1 LGNKQFW
8 TTFRNSLKEYLL
20 WRTSIFGH
28 IYEELRGA
36 TLKSSWGP
44 ASGLWRTS
52 LAQLRGPALE
62 RISCYH
68 CWKYE
73 RIYIIFDIIFVCS
86 IYIYFFFSIFE
97 KANLGLSGVINL
109 ELKCIYVSK
118 LSSNLII
125 KIGAVNRI
133 VIQKNLKL
141 FNYMV

>member
-1 LGNKQFW
+1 MGNKQFW

-20 WRTSIFGH
+20 WRTSVFGH

-86 IYIYFFFSIFE
+86 IYIFFFFNIWKGKFGPVWCNQFGIKMYLCFKIIFKFDYKNRRGE
-97 KANLGLSGVINL
+97 QN
-109 ELKCIYVSK
+109 CDSK
-118 LSSNLII
+118 KI
-125 KIGAVNRI
+125 KII
-133 VIQKNLKL
+133 
-141 FNYMV
+141 